1 MPTAPESR
9 RHAENPAHRMLC
21 SQLLGR
27 TQGLFGLVVQTCD
40 GSRRAASSLVDVDLR
55 TFESMRNVPTLGV
68 VARVGRALGL
78 EAGMTVEVLSTSSVA
93 LTDALWLNRK
103 GRVLAHTV
111 VAKETDGSFLLLSPH
126 LAADALT
133 AVVTANVIADD
144 VVATDET
151 ASWGRYV
158 AWGVEPALAAAKVF
172 ATRRFGVAAWDVLAP
187 IGVAAPGGPA
197 SLAELDAQRVAA
209 GVPAVP
215 ADCGANEFPQ
225 ECGLDAWVSYTKGC
239 YLGQEVMAR
248 IQSMGSLRSILRR
261 VSGSV
266 VVGQELKSS
275 EGKVLGT
282 VRSAAGQV
290 GLALVSVDLAEGT
303 IVSGVRLGA
312 PALMPAR

>member
-1 MPTAPESR
+1 MPLRCASADTAVVRVTGED
-9 RHAENPAHRMLC
+9 AAAFLQGQC
-21 SQLLGR
+21 S
-27 TQGLFGLVVQTCD
+27 
-40 GSRRAASSLVDVDLR
+40 ADLR
-55 TFESMRNVPTLGV
+55 G
-68 VARVGRALGL
+68 
-78 EAGMTVEVLSTSSVA
+78 VA
-93 LTDALWLNRK
+93 LADALWLNRK

-111 VAKETDGSFLLLSPH
+111 IAKEADGSFLLLCPH
-126 LAADALT
+126 LGAEALI

-144 VVATDET
+144 VVATEES
-151 ASWGRYV
+151 ALWQKWVVWGDVPSV
-158 AWGVEPALAAAKVF
+158 AGAKVF
-172 ATRRFGVAAWDVLAP
+172 TTQRYGVAAWDVLAP
-187 IGVAAPGGPA
+187 IGVAAPSEPA

-248 IQSMGSLRSILRR
+248 IQSMGSLRRILRR

-275 EGKVLGT
+275 EGKVLGA

-290 GLALVSVDLAEGT
+290 GLALVSVDVPEGA
-303 IVSGVRLGA
+303 ILGEVRIGA
-312 PALMPAR
+312 PAQMAAR